1 MGKQYIKGFSGL
13 RYWPVSKNDDT
24 GYTTGEMEAIPGAQ
38 SATMDRSTED
48 YSILADD
55 QIWDSGADFT
65 GETLEI
71 TVIELGLPLMAA
83 LDGADYDEE
92 EGVYSWGPGKVP
104 PEIAIGFR
112 ALKADGTYRMV
123 KYYSCSV
130 TSITAEYA
138 TKGQNTEGTISKK
151 TYWTTLI
158 YLFSAL
164 ANIALCFVLIPP
176 LGISGA
182 AMASALSAILTLLLR
197 TAVGERYYRA
207 ILNYRYLALTIGLM
221 TAASCLNL
229 LLTGIWKYAALVL
242 VLALACA
249 LFHAELRT
257 LWTTAGQVLSALRGH
272 FRKEERHGR

>member
-24 GYTTGEMEAIPGAQ
+24 SYTTGEMEAIPGAQ

-55 QIWDSGADFT
+55 QIWDSGAD
-65 GETLEI
+65 
-71 TVIELGLPLMAA
+71 
-83 LDGADYDEE
+83 YDQE

-138 TKGQNTEGTISKK
+138 TKGQNTEGTPYVI
-151 TYWTTLI
+151 
-158 YLFSAL
+158 AL
-164 ANIALCFVLIPP
+164 AAKTRIQDGKLY
-176 LGISGA
+176 
-182 AMASALSAILTLLLR
+182 AMSD
-197 TAVGERYYRA
+197 G
-207 ILNYRYLALTIGLM
+207 
-221 TAASCLNL
+221 
-229 LLTGIWKYAALVL
+229 
-242 VLALACA
+242 
-249 LFHAELRT
+249 
-257 LWTTAGQVLSALRGH
+257 TTAGDSTWLDTIDNLPAAGA
-272 FRKEERHGR
+272 

>member
-24 GYTTGEMEAIPGAQ
+24 GYTAGEMEAIPGAQ

-83 LDGADYDEE
+83 LDGADYDQE
-92 EGVYSWGPGKVP
+92 EGVYSWGPGKTP

-130 TSITAEYA
+130 TSITAEYE
-138 TKGQNTEGTISKK
+138 TKGQNTEGTPYVI
-151 TYWTTLI
+151 
-158 YLFSAL
+158 AL
-164 ANIALCFVLIPP
+164 AAKTRIQDGKLY
-176 LGISGA
+176 
-182 AMASALSAILTLLLR
+182 AMND
-197 TAVGERYYRA
+197 G
-207 ILNYRYLALTIGLM
+207 
-221 TAASCLNL
+221 
-229 LLTGIWKYAALVL
+229 
-242 VLALACA
+242 
-249 LFHAELRT
+249 
-257 LWTTAGQVLSALRGH
+257 TTAGDSTWLDTIDSLPTA
-272 FRKEERHGR
+272 

>member
-83 LDGADYDEE
+83 LDGADYDQE

-138 TKGQNTEGTISKK
+138 TKGQNTEGTPYVITLAAK
-151 TYWTTLI
+151 TRIKDGKLY
-158 YLFSAL
+158 
-164 ANIALCFVLIPP
+164 
-176 LGISGA
+176 
-182 AMASALSAILTLLLR
+182 AMSD
-197 TAVGERYYRA
+197 G
-207 ILNYRYLALTIGLM
+207 
-221 TAASCLNL
+221 
-229 LLTGIWKYAALVL
+229 
-242 VLALACA
+242 
-249 LFHAELRT
+249 
-257 LWTTAGQVLSALRGH
+257 TTAGDSTWLDTIDNLPAAGA
-272 FRKEERHGR
+272 